1 LFLLL
6 LIISRNHRSIDI
18 PVARQRSN
26 PVRSSDHSSS
36 SSHPRPT
43 NRSSHP
49 AMPLFA
55 QPPMPMQY
63 HHPASLLT
71 DLLQS
76 IFGGHS
82 PSFDDDDDD
91 DHHHH
96 TSVTPIDLIAFAWMM
111 QRPDGHAGPAAI
123 HIQFGDLFDLLGHED
138 APSVGLSESDIERIP
153 TMTYRKTSKS
163 KGTDDKCAVCL
174 SEYKTGETVKRLR
187 CKHFFHPDCI
197 DPWLKTSTQC
207 PICRGAQ
214 TD

>member
-1 LFLLL
+1 
-6 LIISRNHRSIDI
+6 
-18 PVARQRSN
+18 
-26 PVRSSDHSSS
+26 
-36 SSHPRPT
+36 
-43 NRSSHP
+43 
-49 AMPLFA
+49 MPLFA

-91 DHHHH
+91 DHHHS
-96 TSVTPIDLIAFAWMM
+96 SVTPIDLIAFAWMM
-111 QRPDGHAGPAAI
+111 QRPDGQAGPAAI